1 MRLTRALLA
10 ALAAGLALA
19 CAHAAEPPP
28 RDALKYHP
36 GHYVSLNRE
45 DPPAVMRTLP
55 GPGIRGVQVRYT
67 WKSLEPERDRYQ
79 FSRIDA
85 DLRLA
90 SELGLQFVAF
100 IEDKSFTTEEHLLPD
115 YLADYA
121 LPFTRGGYVAKR
133 WDPFV
138 IERLDALL
146 TALGE
151 RFDAHPGFEGVALQE
166 SAMGFTPRI
175 AREQGYTPE
184 AYRDA
189 LIDILSRA
197 RRALPTSQIFWYMNF
212 LEGRQQYLADV
223 AEAMIPYR
231 IAMGG
236 PDVLPDNPALARLT
250 YPLYPRFADRLTLF
264 CSMQYNS
271 YAHLHADR
279 RARTKYWTLEE
290 LLDFARN
297 ELHVSYLFWNR
308 KTWRKP
314 ADSWN
319 WDDALNAIR
328 AHPRLPQTL
337 GITPT
342 RRRRA

>member
-1 MRLTRALLA
+1 MRFLPFLPF
-10 ALAAGLALA
+10 ALAASLVLA
-19 CAHAAEPPP
+19 CARAADIPPP
-28 RDALKYHP
+28 DLKYHP

-45 DPPAVMRTLP
+45 DAPEVMRTLIE
-55 GPGIRGVQVRYT
+55 PGIRGVQIRYT
-67 WKSLEPERDRYQ
+67 WRSLEPERGRYEL
-79 FSRIDA
+79 SRIDA

-90 SELGLQFVAF
+90 SALGLQFVAF

-138 IERLDALL
+138 VERLGALL
-146 TALGE
+146 DAVGE
-151 RFDAHPGFEGVALQE
+151 RFDAQPAFEGVALQE
-166 SAMGFTPRI
+166 SAMGFAPGI
-175 AREQGYTPE
+175 ALAQGYSPE

-189 LIDILSRA
+189 LIAILSRA

-212 LEGRQQYLADV
+212 LEGRQQYLADI
-223 AEAMIPYR
+223 AEAIVPLR

-250 YPLYPRFADRLTLF
+250 YPLYARFADRLTLF
-264 CSMQYNS
+264 CSIQYNS
-271 YAHLHADR
+271 YAHPHADR
-279 RARTKYWTLEE
+279 RAGTKYWTLQE

-314 ADSWN
+314 PDSSDWN
-319 WDDALNAIR
+319 DAQRVIR
-328 AHPRLPQTL
+328 AHPDLP
-337 GITPT
+337 
-342 RRRRA
+342 